1 MVLNFYS
8 ESEDGMIKGTAHHYG
23 IVSADDVRVS
33 IFAKQL
39 VRYGGDIT
47 ITAYNRDVAV
57 YSITCGG
64 SLFCSMTVDEDGKP
78 YEGEEGEDIPLK
90 YAKVKDALCDGI
102 RRALAYEALVDSSAL
117 TIEDVIGV
125 IDENSRVEVYDTLS
139 EQIAV
144 YDGKDD
150 LSECAGR
157 PVRSI
162 RAEGEGR
169 IRIEVW

>member
-1 MVLNFYS
+1 MALNFYS
-8 ESEDGMIKGTAHHYG
+8 ESERVKGTEHHYEL
-23 IVSADDVRVS
+23 AR
-33 IFAKQL
+33 A
-39 VRYGGDIT
+39 
-47 ITAYNRDVAV
+47 
-57 YSITCGG
+57 
-64 SLFCSMTVDEDGKP
+64 
-78 YEGEEGEDIPLK
+78 
-90 YAKVKDALCDGI
+90 ALC
-102 RRALAYEALVDSSAL
+102 EAFVDSSTL